1 MLTNLID
8 TREVV
13 NHIGGMDGGMVDT
26 FPMII
31 IFHVLL
37 CVCLGVSM
45 AG

>member
-8 TREVV
+8 AREGV
-13 NHIGGMDGGMVDT
+13 NHIGGVGGGMADT

-37 CVCLGVSM
+37 CVCLGVTM
-45 AG
+45 VG